1 MTRTIVSFYK
11 LLLSHQHKFSP
22 FPQPEAAA
30 RVVTGQTG
38 PQSCYHQNVI
48 LTLDWRGSSL
58 LCCAPVLVCVSAYN
72 FPALSP
78 LCILISIPSQGEA
91 AMLETRDNTPST
103 KCGHNFLSGHA
114 PLLRG
119 WRPPI
124 GPRQS
129 RDQMLVSD
137 WSTGPHVAVSQHP
150 ASQRAKPSRNVTIV
164 TIRHN

>member
-72 FPALSP
+72 HPALSP
-78 LCILISIPSQGEA
+78 LCIMCKCPIQGESDAGWRQETIRRAQNVDIISCQATLRCSEDGGLPLVPGSHGTGCSALIGPPVPMLQFPSIQPASAPSQAE
-91 AMLETRDNTPST
+91 M
-103 KCGHNFLSGHA
+103 
-114 PLLRG
+114 
-119 WRPPI
+119 
-124 GPRQS
+124 
-129 RDQMLVSD
+129 
-137 WSTGPHVAVSQHP
+137 
-150 ASQRAKPSRNVTIV
+150 
-164 TIRHN
+164 